1 MAMKQF
7 RVRSGLISDGDLTL
21 NNTPTNGTVATN
33 GKILE
38 IDNNSNVHVRTFAQ
52 VKTEIDAGELE
63 TVIAGDGITVNAKQ
77 GGGIG
82 TDTQTITLGT
92 PSTITSITTDSV
104 TTTSHTHAITGSND
118 TSGGTSTEILSSN
131 TTGGLKVE
139 EFAAAGDVT
148 FSSNV
153 AITGNT
159 AFTGDANFT
168 ANVTIDGSLFV
179 DGALTYVNATNLSVS
194 DPLIT
199 LSANGDSVAPTHD
212 QGLMINRGTSANVA
226 FVWDESE
233 DEFAFVQTTS
243 GGLSTGSIT
252 VSDYAD
258 TNQGAITAQDAISC
272 GADLTVEGTTDS
284 TSGTSGSIQTD
295 GGLGVAKSVFANLVH
310 AEGTTNATSNTT
322 GQIISAGGLGIAK
335 AAVGGGDLTV
345 PGAAFYL
352 NGADSYHKDI
362 TRTLVTEATIA
373 NAANA
378 WLFEVPIASWS
389 AGEVALKLKAGT
401 NETEFRKYLFCES
414 GSGTVEN
421 NQYGGLGHDIT
432 ATITFDTTDGS
443 GSTAGATHIGM
454 NVLNGDGVTIEAKV
468 EVTFH
473 SV

>member
-7 RVRSGLISDGDLTL
+7 RVRSGFKSDNNVTL
-21 NNTPTNGTVATN
+21 NNTPTNGVAATN

-38 IDNNSNVHVRTFAQ
+38 LDDNSNVHSHTFAE

-63 TVIAGDGITVNAKQ
+63 SVLAGNGITVSAKQ

-82 TDTQTITLGT
+82 TDTQTVTLGT
-92 PSTITSITTDSV
+92 PSTITSSTTDSV
-104 TTTSHTHAITGSND
+104 TTTSHTHAITGSSD
-118 TSGGTSTEILSSN
+118 TSGATQEYILAAN
-131 TTGGLKVE
+131 TTGGVKVE
-139 EFAAAGDVT
+139 EFAAAGDAT
-148 FSSNV
+148 FS
-153 AITGNT
+153 
-159 AFTGDANFT
+159 

-226 FVWDESE
+226 FIWDESE
-233 DEFAFVQTTS
+233 DDFAFITTTD
-243 GGLSTGSIT
+243 GGLSTGS
-252 VSDYAD
+252 
-258 TNQGAITAQDAISC
+258 
-272 GADLTVEGTTDS
+272 LTVTSYANVSALEFYSRGTDDSSSGTT
-284 TSGTSGSIQTD
+284 GSIRTD
-295 GGLGVAKSVFANLVH
+295 GGIGVAKSVFANVVH
-310 AEGTTNATSNTT
+310 ADGTTNATSNTT
-322 GQIISAGGLGIAK
+322 GQLLSSGGLGVAK
-335 AAVGGGDLTV
+335 AAVVGGDLTTWNDT
-345 PGAAFYL
+345 YQ
-352 NGADSYHKDI
+352 KDI

-373 NAANA
+373 DAANA

-389 AGEVALKLKAGT
+389 AGEVALKLKAGA

-443 GSTAGATHIGM
+443 GSTSGATHIGM
-454 NVLNGDGVTIEAKV
+454 NVLNGDGVQIVAKV
-468 EVTFH
+468 EATFH

>member
-7 RVRSGLISDGDLTL
+7 RVRSGILSDGDLTL
-21 NNTPTNGTVATN
+21 NNTPTGGAVATG

-38 IDNNSNVHVRTFAQ
+38 LDNNSNVHVRTFAQ

-63 TVIAGDGITVNAKQ
+63 AVEAGDGITVNAKQ

-92 PSTITSITTDSV
+92 PSTISSITTDAV
-104 TTTSHTHAITGSND
+104 TTSSHTHAISGSAD
-118 TSGGTSTEILSSN
+118 TSGATGIHVLIAN

-139 EFAAAGDVT
+139 DFDAAGDAT

-153 AITGNT
+153 AV
-159 AFTGDANFT
+159 TGDASFS

-335 AAVGGGDLTV
+335 AAVVGGDLTV
-345 PGAAFYL
+345 HGAAFYL

-362 TRTLVTEATIA
+362 TRTLVTEATIV

-421 NQYGGLGHDIT
+421 NQYGGLGHDIV
-432 ATITFDTTDGS
+432 ATITFDTTNGS

-454 NVLNGDGVTIEAKV
+454 NVLNGDGVGIVAKV

>member
-21 NNTPTNGTVATN
+21 NNTPSDGTVATD

-38 IDNNSNVHVRTFAQ
+38 IDNSSNVHSRTFAQ
-52 VKTEIDAGELE
+52 VKAEIDAGELE
-63 TVIAGDGITVNAKQ
+63 TVVAGDGIGVSAKQ
-77 GGGIG
+77 GGGVG
-82 TDTQTITLGT
+82 TDTQTITLDT
-92 PSTITSITTDSV
+92 PSTLTTITTDAV
-104 TTTSHTHAITGSND
+104 TADSHTHAITHSDD
-118 TSGGTSTEILSSN
+118 TSGATSTVLLSANS
-131 TTGGLKVE
+131 TGGVKVE
-139 EFAAAGDVT
+139 EFAAAGDAT
-148 FSSNV
+148 FSANV
-153 AITGNT
+153 A
-159 AFTGDANFT
+159 
-168 ANVTIDGSLFV
+168 IDGSLFV

-199 LSANGDSVAPTHD
+199 LSANGDAVAPTHD
-212 QGLMINRGTSANVA
+212 QGLMINRGLSANVA

-233 DEFAFVQTTS
+233 DEFAFITTTD

-252 VSDYAD
+252 VTDYAD
-258 TNQGAITAQDAISC
+258 TNQGTVTVQDAIV
-272 GADLTVEGTTDS
+272 VEGTTDS

-295 GGLGVAKSVFANLVH
+295 GGLGVALSLFANVVH
-310 AEGTTNATSNTT
+310 ADGTVNATSNTS
-322 GQIISAGGLGIAK
+322 GQLLSSGGLGIAK
-335 AAVGGGDLTV
+335 AAVIGGDLTTWTDT
-345 PGAAFYL
+345 FK
-352 NGADSYHKDI
+352 KDI
-362 TRTLVTEATIA
+362 TRTLVAEATIA
-373 NAANA
+373 DAANA